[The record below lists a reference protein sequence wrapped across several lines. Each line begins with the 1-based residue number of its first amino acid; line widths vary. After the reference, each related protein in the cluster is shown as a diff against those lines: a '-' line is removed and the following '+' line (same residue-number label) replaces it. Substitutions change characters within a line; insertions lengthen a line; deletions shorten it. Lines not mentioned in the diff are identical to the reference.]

1 MGKRWRGL
9 YKVVEHKG
17 KGVYKVESVKTGK
30 ILKKAFNAC
39 RLKEWRARNLR
50 KPQRKCKPPPKS
62 TPALV
67 EGSICI

>member
-1 MGKRWRGL
+1 MGQRWRGL

-39 RLKEWRARNLR
+39 RLKEWRVRNLT
-50 KPQRKCKPPPKS
+50 KPKKDVSHHLKVPHH
-62 TPALV
+62 
-67 EGSICI
+67 